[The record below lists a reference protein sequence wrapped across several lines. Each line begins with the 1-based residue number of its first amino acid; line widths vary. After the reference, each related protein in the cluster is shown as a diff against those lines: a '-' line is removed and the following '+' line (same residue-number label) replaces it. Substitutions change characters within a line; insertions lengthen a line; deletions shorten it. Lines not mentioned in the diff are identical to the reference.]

1 MRAVVQRVS
10 SSKVTVDNVVT
21 GQINKGLLVLLG
33 VTHEDTSKDVDYM
46 IDKVLNLRIFEDE
59 NQKMNLSLKDIGGEL
74 LIVSQFTL
82 YGDCR
87 KGRRPG
93 FSDAAR
99 PEVAIPLYEEFIEK
113 AKKQGISV
121 GTGKF
126 GADMM
131 VDIANNGPVTIL
143 LDSQKNF

>member
-10 SSKVTVDNVVT
+10 SSRVTVDNVVT
-21 GQINKGLLVLLG
+21 GEINQGLLVLLG

-59 NQKMNLSLKDIGGEL
+59 NGKMNLSLKDINGEL

-113 AKKQGISV
+113 AKKQDIKV